1 MFSATYGLQGHCV
14 EAGQGRRSSWEGE
27 SLNYFSF
34 NKTRGA
40 FIEKVD
46 VYKSLENKAWPRAF
60 KIEKNVDAIVFWYI
74 LQESGMTWWLNHHH
88 RCWKKLKEDRR
99 VLTEPL
105 TVSRIPEMASG
116 FNFESCLKSSGSRS
130 PLMRQWEVLLSWYD
144 TLWVL
149 WAENT

>member
-74 LQESGMTWWLNHHH
+74 LQELGTT
-88 RCWKKLKEDRR
+88 C
-99 VLTEPL
+99 
-105 TVSRIPEMASG
+105 
-116 FNFESCLKSSGSRS
+116 
-130 PLMRQWEVLLSWYD
+130 
-144 TLWVL
+144 
-149 WAENT
+149 